1 MHPSPNTNAR
11 PLADRLLDELAAEE
25 GLLREAREGVMG
37 LYAALR
43 KGDIPAVQ
51 ATLPANDAL
60 AEQLKSQ
67 GEAREATVARLAT
80 QVGWT
85 TGSITL
91 AELAARLPDPY
102 RTRLMKART
111 TLRDLTTQVEQFRF
125 ANANLIDRLRSYFQD
140 VLSGFTAQD
149 TTVRYGPSGEKVS
162 APGSRATVAS
172 G

>member
-1 MHPSPNTNAR
+1 MHPAPHTNVRQQAE
-11 PLADRLLDELAAEE
+11 RLLDELAAEE

-51 ATLPANDAL
+51 AALPANDAL
-60 AEQLKSQ
+60 AERLRVQ
-67 GEAREATVARLAT
+67 GEAREATVARLASII
-80 QVGWT
+80 GWT
-85 TGSITL
+85 TGNFTL
-91 AELAARLPDPY
+91 TELAARLPDHY
-102 RTRLMKART
+102 RARLLKART
-111 TLRDLTTQVEQFRF
+111 TLRDLTGQVEQFRF

-162 APGSRATVAS
+162 APGARATVAS